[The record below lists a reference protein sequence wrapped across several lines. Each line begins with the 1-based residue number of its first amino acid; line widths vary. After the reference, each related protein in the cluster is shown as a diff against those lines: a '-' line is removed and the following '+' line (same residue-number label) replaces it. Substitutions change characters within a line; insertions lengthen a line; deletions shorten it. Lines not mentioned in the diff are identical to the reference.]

1 MHTVICHIRRNP
13 ALLGVLLLVLLAG
26 CLPKER
32 PGNDDQGV
40 GKTDLRYVSAADL
53 SGIKVGYCGPSM
65 IAPYYVALETIV
77 KRSVQHY
84 GMQYYMA
91 DGQED
96 VAKQVAAIEDL
107 LSKGIDVLI
116 LNPLDPKAAVP
127 VVNRAV
133 QQGVRVFIV
142 DSMIDDAATYISSVV
157 ANNTMNGEKL
167 GLWLAENSSN
177 ELKIAIISG
186 NQGNPV
192 GREKRLGFVRGLADG
207 QLHKQAKTN
216 FSIVAHG
223 WGQWNNNGG
232 LKAMED
238 ILVAHPYVNVLLA
251 ENDAMAIGALKTI
264 REMGKEQQ
272 ITVLGF
278 DGQKEAYELIKAGT
292 FAATA
297 QNSPKILGEMVVQIA
312 VKYLNNEEGIEKTNY
327 TPSVLISGNNVDEFY
342 DPEALF

>member
-1 MHTVICHIRRNP
+1 MRTIIYRIRRKP
-13 ALLGVLLLVLLAG
+13 VVLSVMLFVLLAG
-26 CLPKER
+26 CLPEER
-32 PGNDDQGV
+32 ASDNDQSGNETQ
-40 GKTDLRYVSAADL
+40 LQYVSATDL
-53 SGIKVGYCGPSM
+53 SAVKVGYCSPTM
-65 IAPYYVALETIV
+65 AAPYYVALEAFV
-77 KRSVQHY
+77 KQSVQHY
-84 GMQYYMA
+84 EMQYFMA
-91 DGQED
+91 DGQDD

-127 VVNRAV
+127 VVNRAARE
-133 QQGVRVFIV
+133 GVRIFIV
-142 DSMIDDAATYISSVV
+142 DSMIDDAAVYISSVV
-157 ANNTMNGEKL
+157 ADNTLNGELL
-167 GLWLAENSSN
+167 GLWLAEHST
-177 ELKIAIISG
+177 EEMKVAIISG

-251 ENDAMAIGALKTI
+251 ENDAMAIGALRTI
-264 REMGKEQQ
+264 REMGKERQ

-278 DGQKEAYELIKAGT
+278 DGQKEAYELIKGGA

-297 QNSPKILGEMVVQIA
+297 QNSPKILGGMIVELVA
-312 VKYLNNEEGIEKTNY
+312 KYLNNEEGIEKTNY
-327 TPSVLISGNNVDEFY
+327 TPSVLISENNVGAFY
-342 DPEALF
+342 DPQALF

>member
-1 MHTVICHIRRNP
+1 MRSIICHIRQKP
-13 ALLGVLLLVLLAG
+13 TLLGALLSVLLVG
-26 CLPKER
+26 CLPEEKASHD
-32 PGNDDQGV
+32 GQTG
-40 GKTDLRYVSAADL
+40 GATGLQYVSTADL
-53 SGIKVGYCGPSM
+53 SAIKVGYCGPSM
-65 IAPYYVALETIV
+65 VAPYYVALETIV

-84 GMQYYMA
+84 GMEYYMA

-133 QQGVRVFIV
+133 QQGIRVFIV
-142 DSMIDDAATYISSVV
+142 DSMIDEAASYISAVV
-157 ANNTMNGEKL
+157 ANNTLNGEKL
-167 GLWLAENSSN
+167 GLWLAENSN
-177 ELKIAIISG
+177 EELKVAIISG

-192 GREKRLGFVRGLADG
+192 GREKRLGFVRGLVDG
-207 QLHKQAKTN
+207 QLHKQAKTD

-264 REMGKEQQ
+264 REMGKEEQ

-278 DGQKEAYELIKAGT
+278 DGQKEAYELIKAGA

-297 QNSPKILGEMVVQIA
+297 QNSPKILGEMIVEIA
-312 VKYLNNEEGIEKTNY
+312 VKHLNNEEGIEKTNY
-327 TPSVLISGNNVDEFY
+327 TPSVLISEDNVGAYY
-342 DPEALF
+342 DPKALF